1 MVRTEGDSWD
11 IVTSVGYTA
20 LAVAAGRALDAK
32 LDLPLAHDDHAA
44 AFVAAAGAPQLAAAV
59 ATADMTSSAAFNAQW
74 VGVRTRFFDN
84 FFADAAG
91 AGVRQ
96 HVILAAGL
104 DSRAYRLPWPA
115 ITTVFELD
123 QPKVLQFKDE
133 VLKRSGSQPS
143 ARRVT
148 VAVDLR
154 DDWPAALREA
164 GFDATQPT
172 GWILEGLLPYLP
184 GAAQDALFER
194 LNDMSAPGSRVAAE
208 LGPEPGELE
217 RLAASIKTVVGETS
231 DGETQPNLRDLWFD
245 DPRLDTKTWLGERG
259 WTVTE
264 ANLVDAAVAYGR
276 PLRDLPPAFEN
287 FLSTKF
293 FTAVQDHPRG

>member
-32 LDLPLAHDDHAA
+32 LDPPLAYDEHAA
-44 AFVAAAGAPQLAAAV
+44 GFVAAAGAPKLAAAV
-59 ATADMTSSAAFNAQW
+59 ASGDMTSAAAFNAQW

-115 ITTVFELD
+115 VTTVFELD

-133 VLKRSGSQPS
+133 VLRRSGAQPS
-143 ARRVT
+143 AIRVT

-164 GFDATQPT
+164 GFDSTAPT

-194 LNDMSAPGSRVAAE
+194 LNELSAPGSWVAAE
-208 LGPEPGELE
+208 LGPNPGELE
-217 RLAASIKTVVGETS
+217 SFAASIERIVEDTS
-231 DGETQPNLRDLWFD
+231 DVETQPNLRDLWFD
-245 DPRLDTKTWLGERG
+245 DPRVDTKAWLAEHG
-259 WTVTE
+259 WTV
-264 ANLVDAAVAYGR
+264 AGVNLMDAASTYGR
-276 PLRDLPPAFEN
+276 PFHDLPQAFEK
-287 FLSTKF
+287 FMSTKF
-293 FTAVQDHPRG
+293 FTAIRDHPRG

>member
-32 LDLPLAHDDHAA
+32 LDPPLAYDEHAA
-44 AFVAAAGAPQLAAAV
+44 GFVAAAGAPKLAAAV
-59 ATADMTSSAAFNAQW
+59 ASGDMTSAAAFNAQW

-115 ITTVFELD
+115 VTTVFELD

-133 VLKRSGSQPS
+133 VLRRSGAQPS
-143 ARRVT
+143 AIRVT

-154 DDWPAALREA
+154 DDWPTALREA
-164 GFDATQPT
+164 GFDTGQPT

-194 LNDMSAPGSRVAAE
+194 LNELSAPGSRVAAE
-208 LGPEPGELE
+208 LGPNPGELE
-217 RLAASIKTVVGETS
+217 RLAASIATVVDDTS
-231 DGETQPNLRDLWFD
+231 DGEAQPNLRDLWFD
-245 DPRLDTKTWLGERG
+245 DPRVDTKAWLAERG
-259 WTVTE
+259 WAVTD
-264 ANLVDAAVAYGR
+264 ANLIDAAVTYGR
-276 PLRDLPPAFEN
+276 PLHDLPQAFEK

-293 FTAVQDHPRG
+293 FTAIRDHPRG

>member
-1 MVRTEGDSWD
+1 MVRSEGDSWD
-11 IVTSVGYTA
+11 IVTSVGHTA
-20 LAVAAGRALDAK
+20 LAVAAGRALDAR
-32 LDLPLAHDDHAA
+32 LDPPLAHDDHAA
-44 AFVAAAGAPQLAAAV
+44 AFVAAAGAPELAAAV
-59 ATADMTSSAAFNAQW
+59 AAGDMTSSAAFNAQW

-96 HVILAAGL
+96 QVILAAGL

-123 QPKVLQFKDE
+123 QPKVLQFKEE
-133 VLKRSGSQPS
+133 VLRRSGAQPS
-143 ARRVT
+143 ARRVP

-154 DDWPAALREA
+154 EDWPAALRVA
-164 GFDATQPT
+164 GFDAGQPT

-194 LNDMSAPGSRVAAE
+194 LNVLSAPGSWVAAE
-208 LGPEPGELE
+208 LGPEPGELD
-217 RLAASIKTVVGETS
+217 RLASSIKTAVDDTS
-231 DGETQPNLRDLWFD
+231 DGGTQPNLRDLWFD
-245 DPRLDTKTWLGERG
+245 DPRADTKAWLGGHG
-259 WTVTE
+259 WTVTP
-264 ANLVDAAVAYGR
+264 ANLVEAAITYGR
-276 PLRDLPPAFEN
+276 PLHDLPQAFET

-293 FTAVQDHPRG
+293 FTAVRDHPRG

>member
-1 MVRTEGDSWD
+1 MVRTDGDTWD

-20 LAVAAGRALDAK
+20 LGVAAARALDAK
-32 LDLPLAHDDHAA
+32 LDPPLAHDDHAA
-44 AFVAAAGAPQLAAAV
+44 VFVAAAGEPRLAAAV
-59 ATADMTSSAAFNAQW
+59 AAGDMTSSVAFNAQW

-96 HVILAAGL
+96 QVILAAGL

-115 ITTVFELD
+115 VTTVFELD

-133 VLKRSGSQPS
+133 VLGRTGASPS
-143 ARRVT
+143 AQRMT

-164 GFDATQPT
+164 GFDAGRPT

-194 LNDMSAPGSRVAAE
+194 LDELSAPGSRVAAE
-208 LGPEPGELE
+208 LGPDPGELE
-217 RLAASIKTVVGETS
+217 NFAASMQAVIGETS
-231 DGETQPNLRDLWFD
+231 DGEAQPNLRELWFD
-245 DPRLDTKTWLGERG
+245 DPRVDTKAWLGARG

-264 ANLVDAAVAYGR
+264 VNLMEAAVSYGR
-276 PLRDLPPAFEN
+276 PFRDLPQAFEK
-287 FLSTKF
+287 FMSEKF
-293 FTAVQDHPRG
+293 FTAVRDR